1 MTYYSLL
8 PVKSWKQ
15 VDGYTVMHMMGYERN
30 WVLSSF
36 QDAIGYGY
44 DVHTL
49 IFLCEEHI
57 RLWSS
62 NDDINKIL
70 RYLLWVRKDDYPHL
84 TFKDNEKLNELLGT
98 WSEEE

>member
-1 MTYYSLL
+1 MTYDDALAAAADYSILS
-8 PVKSWKQ
+8 VNAWQQ
-15 VDGYTVMHMMGYERN
+15 VHGDTVMHMMGYERN
-30 WVLSSF
+30 WVLRSF

-62 NDDINKIL
+62 NDDMNKIL
-70 RYLLWVRKDDYPHL
+70 RYLKWVRKDEFPLYP
-84 TFKDNEKLNELLGT
+84 FKDKGDKE
-98 WSEEE
+98 

>member
-8 PVKSWKQ
+8 QINAWQQ
-15 VDGYTVMHMMGYERN
+15 VDGNTVMHMMGYERN
-30 WVLSSF
+30 WMLRSF

-62 NDDINKIL
+62 NNDIDKIL
-70 RYLLWVRKDDYPHL
+70 RYLKRVRKDDHPHL
-84 TFKDNEKLNELLGT
+84 TFKDRG
-98 WSEEE
+98 EEE

>member
-1 MTYYSLL
+1 MTYYSI
-8 PVKSWKQ
+8 VSVNDWQQ
-15 VDGYTVMHMMGYERN
+15 VDGNTVMHMMGYERN
-30 WVLSSF
+30 WALRSF

-62 NDDINKIL
+62 NDDIDKIL
-70 RYLLWVRKDDYPHL
+70 RYLKWVRKDDSPHL
-84 TFKDNEKLNELLGT
+84 TFKDKG
-98 WSEEE
+98 EEE

>member
-1 MTYYSLL
+1 
-8 PVKSWKQ
+8 
-15 VDGYTVMHMMGYERN
+15 MHMMGYERN
-30 WVLSSF
+30 WVLRSF

-62 NDDINKIL
+62 NDDIDKIL
-70 RYLLWVRKDDYPHL
+70 RYLKWVRKDDSPHL
-84 TFKDNEKLNELLGT
+84 TCFQDFKKIFKDKG
-98 WSEEE
+98 EEE

>member
-8 PVKSWKQ
+8 QINAWQQ
-15 VDGYTVMHMMGYERN
+15 VDGNTVMHMMGYERN
-30 WVLSSF
+30 WMLRSF

-62 NDDINKIL
+62 NNDIDKIL
-70 RYLLWVRKDDYPHL
+70 RYLKYVRKDR
-84 TFKDNEKLNELLGT
+84 G
-98 WSEEE
+98 EEE